1 MLEIILLS
9 VVVLVALIIG
19 GWYSHSRQQQRAQ
32 EFERELDRFDNDENS
47 DFHARFD
54 SVFAQDT
61 VDLSD
66 GPKVRMDSDVA
77 DVNDEFD

>member
-1 MLEIILLS
+1 MFEIILLS
-9 VVVLVALIIG
+9 VVVLVALVIG
-19 GWYSHSRQQQRAQ
+19 GWYTHSRQQQRAQ
-32 EFERELDRFDNDENS
+32 EFERELDRFDETDNS

-66 GPKVRMDSDVA
+66 NVKVRLDSD
-77 DVNDEFD
+77 EKSH